1 MGGEDM
7 TIDDTPYLG
16 ELGLGGLTV
25 EDIIR
30 LRSESYRAQIR
41 EYLLGWL
48 AARHRRLHQRS
59 Y

>member
-1 MGGEDM
+1 MGGERM

-16 ELGLGGLTV
+16 ELGIGGLTV

-41 EYLLGWL
+41 EYLLAWL
-48 AARHRRLHQRS
+48 AARYRA
-59 Y
+59 

>member
-1 MGGEDM
+1 MGGDSM

-16 ELGLGGLTV
+16 ELGLGGMTV
-25 EDIIR
+25 EDIMR

-41 EYLLGWL
+41 EYLLAWL
-48 AARHRRLHQRS
+48 AARHGGSHQRS